1 MRRTLLCVI
10 LIITSA
16 TVFANVYSHPVSTII
31 IDAGHGGV
39 DPGAVGIDGLLEK
52 DITLALSL
60 RLKDNIERNSDLNV
74 VLTRSD
80 DTFIQLE
87 DRVAISNS
95 TFPGWNKSA
104 LFISIHV
111 NGSTS
116 TTSSGYEMLV
126 RESNKSAPFISVLS
140 ENWAISYFSHT
151 SFTQL
156 RRALNQASYGIAHSI
171 RTAFSHSFPD
181 SRDRGIKEMDVYVL
195 HNNIWPS
202 VLIEAG
208 FITNQQEAL
217 LMRDPTWLDEISR
230 SIWEGILQY
239 TL

>member
-1 MRRTLLCVI
+1 MRRALLCVI
-10 LIITSA
+10 LIVTSA
-16 TVFANVYSHPVSTII
+16 AVFATVYSYPVSTII

-39 DPGAVGIDGLLEK
+39 DPGAVGIDNLFEK
-52 DITLALSL
+52 DVTLALSL
-60 RLKDNIERNSDLNV
+60 RLKDNIERNSDLKV

-80 DTFIQLE
+80 DTFIRLE

-95 TFPGWNKSA
+95 TFPGWNESA
-104 LFISIHV
+104 LCISIHV

-126 RESNKSAPFISVLS
+126 RESNKSAPFISTVS
-140 ENWAISYFSHT
+140 ENWAVSYFSHT

-195 HNNIWPS
+195 RNNIWPS

-208 FITNQQEAL
+208 FITNQKEAS
-217 LMRDPTWLDEISR
+217 LMKDPSWLDEISQT
-230 SIWEGILQY
+230 IWEGILQY